1 MSIYDF
7 EVLDYKGN
15 PVKLEKYRGK
25 VLLIVNTATKCG
37 FTKQYDGLEK
47 FYLEHKD
54 EGFEILDFPCDQF
67 LHQAP
72 GTNEEIHDFCILR
85 FAIAFPQFSKIKVN
99 GKEENPL
106 YTYLKNNCEVNKG
119 KRIKWN
125 FTKFLISKDGT
136 IVSRYESNQTID
148 EFKDDIIK
156 LLIS

>member
-106 YTYLKNNCEVNKG
+106 YTYLKNNCEVSKG

-136 IVSRYESNQTID
+136 IVSRYEPNQTID

>member
-37 FTKQYDGLEK
+37 FTKQYDGLEI

-136 IVSRYESNQTID
+136 IVSRYEPNQTID

>member
-15 PVKLEKYRGK
+15 PVKLEKYKGK

-136 IVSRYESNQTID
+136 IVSRYEPNQTID

>member
-15 PVKLEKYRGK
+15 PVKFEKYRGK

-136 IVSRYESNQTID
+136 IVSRYEPNQTID

>member
-99 GKEENPL
+99 GKEEAPL
-106 YTYLKNNCEVNKG
+106 YTYLKNSCEVNKG

-136 IVSRYESNQTID
+136 IVSRYEPNQTID

>member
-125 FTKFLISKDGT
+125 FTKFLISKDGI
-136 IVSRYESNQTID
+136 IVSRYEPNQTID

>member
-136 IVSRYESNQTID
+136 IVSRYEPNQNID

-156 LLIS
+156 LFIS

>member
-72 GTNEEIHDFCILR
+72 GTNEEIHDFCFLR

-136 IVSRYESNQTID
+136 IVSRYEPNQTID

>member
-106 YTYLKNNCEVNKG
+106 YTYLKNNSEVNKG

-136 IVSRYESNQTID
+136 IVSRYEPNQTID

>member
-15 PVKLEKYRGK
+15 NVKLEKYKGK

-37 FTKQYDGLEK
+37 FTKQYEGLEK
-47 FYLEHKD
+47 FYLEHKE

-72 GTNEEIHDFCILR
+72 GTNEEIHDFCVLR

-106 YTYLKNNCEVNKG
+106 YTYLKNNCEINKG

-125 FTKFLISKDGT
+125 FTKFLISKEGN
-136 IVSRYESNQTID
+136 IVSRFEPNETID
-148 EFKDDIIK
+148 EFKDKIIG
-156 LLIS
+156 LLS

>member
-106 YTYLKNNCEVNKG
+106 YSYLKNNCEVNKG

-136 IVSRYESNQTID
+136 IVSRYEPNQTID

>member
-47 FYLEHKD
+47 FYLEHKG

-136 IVSRYESNQTID
+136 IVSRYEPNQTID

>member
-7 EVLDYKGN
+7 EVLDFKGN

-136 IVSRYESNQTID
+136 IASRYEPNQTID

>member
-99 GKEENPL
+99 GKEGNPL
-106 YTYLKNNCEVNKG
+106 YIYLKNNCEVNKG

-136 IVSRYESNQTID
+136 IVSRYEPNQTID
-148 EFKDDIIK
+148 EFKDDVIK

>member
-125 FTKFLISKDGT
+125 FTKFLTSKDGT
-136 IVSRYESNQTID
+136 IVSRYEPNQTID

>member
-136 IVSRYESNQTID
+136 IVSRYEPNQTID
-148 EFKDDIIK
+148 EFKDDIVK

>member
-119 KRIKWN
+119 NRIKWN

-136 IVSRYESNQTID
+136 IVSRYEPNQTID

>member
-125 FTKFLISKDGT
+125 FTKFLVNRDGK
-136 IVSRYESNQTID
+136 IVNRFEPKENPYSFEDKIV
-148 EFKDDIIK
+148 E
-156 LLIS
+156 LL

>member
-99 GKEENPL
+99 GKEENQL

-136 IVSRYESNQTID
+136 IVSRYEPNQTID

>member
-136 IVSRYESNQTID
+136 IVSRYEPNQSID

-156 LLIS
+156 LLIN

>member
-136 IVSRYESNQTID
+136 IVSRYEPNQTID
-148 EFKDDIIK
+148 EFKDYIIK

>member
-47 FYLEHKD
+47 FYLDHKD

-136 IVSRYESNQTID
+136 IVSRYEPNQTID

>member
-25 VLLIVNTATKCG
+25 VILIVNTATKCG

-136 IVSRYESNQTID
+136 IVSRYEPNQTID

>member
-7 EVLDYKGN
+7 EVIDYKGN

-106 YTYLKNNCEVNKG
+106 YTYLKNNCEDNKG

-136 IVSRYESNQTID
+136 IVSRYEPNQTID

>member
-85 FAIAFPQFSKIKVN
+85 FAIAFPQFRDRKSV
-99 GKEENPL
+99 
-106 YTYLKNNCEVNKG
+106 V
-119 KRIKWN
+119 
-125 FTKFLISKDGT
+125 
-136 IVSRYESNQTID
+136 
-148 EFKDDIIK
+148 
-156 LLIS
+156 

>member
-136 IVSRYESNQTID
+136 IVSRYEPNHTID
-148 EFKDDIIK
+148 EFKDAIIK

>member
-47 FYLEHKD
+47 FYLDHKD

-99 GKEENPL
+99 GKEESPL

-136 IVSRYESNQTID
+136 IVSRYEPNQTID

>member
-47 FYLEHKD
+47 FYLEYKD

-136 IVSRYESNQTID
+136 IVSRYEPNQTID

>member
-15 PVKLEKYRGK
+15 PVNLEKYRGK

-136 IVSRYESNQTID
+136 IVSRYEPNQTID

>member
-1 MSIYDF
+1 MSIYDV
-7 EVLDYKGN
+7 EVVDYKGN
-15 PVKLEKYRGK
+15 TVKLEKYRGK

-37 FTKQYDGLEK
+37 FTKQDDGLEK

-136 IVSRYESNQTID
+136 IVSRYEPNQTID

>member
-25 VLLIVNTATKCG
+25 VLLIINTATKCG

-99 GKEENPL
+99 GKEEAPL

-136 IVSRYESNQTID
+136 IVSRYEPNQTSD

>member
-106 YTYLKNNCEVNKG
+106 YTYLKNNCGVNKG

-136 IVSRYESNQTID
+136 IVSRYEPNQTID

>member
-15 PVKLEKYRGK
+15 LVKLEKYRGK

-136 IVSRYESNQTID
+136 IVSRYEPNQTID

>member
-37 FTKQYDGLEK
+37 FTKQYDELEK

-136 IVSRYESNQTID
+136 IVSRYEPNQTID

>member
-15 PVKLEKYRGK
+15 TVKLENYKGK

-37 FTKQYDGLEK
+37 FTKQYEGLEK

-72 GTNEEIHDFCILR
+72 GTDEEIHDFCILR

-125 FTKFLISKDGT
+125 FTKFLIAKDGT
-136 IVSRYESNQTID
+136 IVNRYEPNETID
-148 EFKDDIIK
+148 SFKEDIIK
-156 LLIS
+156 LLK

>member
-125 FTKFLISKDGT
+125 FTKFLISKDGS
-136 IVSRYESNQTID
+136 IVSRYEPNQTID
-148 EFKDDIIK
+148 EFKDDVIK

>member
-99 GKEENPL
+99 GKEEAPL

-136 IVSRYESNQTID
+136 IVSRYEPNETID

>member
-99 GKEENPL
+99 GKEENLL

-136 IVSRYESNQTID
+136 IVSRYEPNQTID